1 MSKPKGRRKPSLTQ
15 LVDEWLA
22 KNHPHLCIEENS
34 IILQAEKGKISKAYG
49 VVLFGRVKDD
59 GIQISLYYDDFH
71 TDIAAADP
79 EFFSKL
85 DKHLRQ
91 S

>member
-1 MSKPKGRRKPSLTQ
+1 MGAKKKPNLPD
-15 LVDEWLA
+15 LVDQWLS
-22 KNHPHLCIEENS
+22 KNHPHLCVEGDD
-34 IILQAEKGKISKAYG
+34 IILVEEKGKISKAYG
-49 VVLFGRVKDD
+49 VQIFGRVKDD

>member
-1 MSKPKGRRKPSLTQ
+1 MAANKKITLEK
-15 LVDEWLA
+15 LVGEWLA
-22 KNHPHLCIEENS
+22 KNHPNLCIEEGS

-49 VVLFGRVKDD
+49 VVLFGRVKSD

-79 EFFSKL
+79 EFFTKL
-85 DKHLRQ
+85 DNHLRQ
-91 S
+91 A

>member
-1 MSKPKGRRKPSLTQ
+1 MSKPKGRNKPNLTQ
-15 LVDEWLA
+15 LVSDWLA
-22 KNHPHLCIEENS
+22 ENHPHLCIEEDS

-49 VVLFGRVKDD
+49 IVLFGRIKWD
-59 GIQISLYYDDFH
+59 GVQISLYYDDFH
-71 TDIAAADP
+71 TDIKASDP
-79 EFFSKL
+79 EFFTKL